1 MLYKKFGSID
11 FSISQI
17 TFGGAS
23 ISGEGKGYGFG
34 AISEP
39 DAISLLQQAYEL
51 GINSFDTAPI
61 YGFRTSEI
69 RMGKALKNIR
79 EKVFITSKCG
89 IDWHD
94 SGRVNMNND
103 PKIAQKM
110 LDQTLRDLQS
120 DYVDL
125 YMIHWPDEKWDI
137 RYPLEVLQN
146 NQIKGKIKHI
156 GLCNTNFD
164 DFNKAM
170 SVCNIEVLQSELNFF
185 NRDLL
190 ALLEQIEKIEKI
202 EQNIGLMTWG
212 TLDKGILTGR
222 INSKRKFDEFDC
234 RRNAPWWKKDEVLA
248 KAQKVDSLHKSPDEL
263 LALALGHNLSNTK
276 VSTAIV
282 GARNPEQL
290 FQVVKTLEKLPTE
303 IEINATLEKLGGI
316 F

>member
-1 MLYKKFGSID
+1 MRYKKFGPID
-11 FSISQI
+11 FNISQI

-34 AISEP
+34 AISEA
-39 DAISLLQQAYEL
+39 DAISLLQQACEL

-61 YGFRTSEI
+61 YGFRTSEV
-69 RMGKALKNIR
+69 RMGKAFKNIR
-79 EKVFITSKCG
+79 EKVFITSKSG

-94 SGRVNMNND
+94 NRRVNMNND

-146 NQIKGKIKHI
+146 NQSKGKIKHI
-156 GLCNTNFD
+156 GLCNTNLED
-164 DFNKAM
+164 YAKAT
-170 SVCNIEVLQSELNFF
+170 SVCNIEVLQSELNLF
-185 NRDLL
+185 NQS
-190 ALLEQIEKIEKI
+190 LLELLSKIAVRP
-202 EQNIGLMTWG
+202 GVMTWG

-222 INSKRKFDEFDC
+222 IHATRKFDDFDC
-234 RRNAPWWKKDEVLA
+234 RKKAPWWKKDEVLLKA
-248 KAQKVDSLHKSPDEL
+248 KRVEELQKSPGEL
-263 LALALGHNLSNTK
+263 LALAIGHNLSVPA
-276 VSTAIV
+276 VSSAIV

-290 FQVVKTLEKLPTE
+290 KEVVEALDNLPSELEVKTVRERLVGVL
-303 IEINATLEKLGGI
+303 
-316 F
+316 

>member
-1 MLYKKFGSID
+1 MRYNKFGPID
-11 FSISQI
+11 FNISQI

-34 AISEP
+34 AISEA
-39 DAISLLQQAYEL
+39 DAISLLQQAFEL

-69 RMGKALKNIR
+69 RMGKAFKNIR
-79 EKVFITSKCG
+79 EKVFITSKSG

-110 LDQTLRDLQS
+110 LEQTLRDLQS

-146 NQIKGKIKHI
+146 NQSKGKIKHI
-156 GLCNTNFD
+156 GLCNTNLED
-164 DFNKAM
+164 YSKAS
-170 SVCNIEVLQSELNFF
+170 SVCNIEVLQSELNLF
-185 NRDLL
+185 NQSFLKLL
-190 ALLEQIEKIEKI
+190 SKIAECPAV
-202 EQNIGLMTWG
+202 MTWG

-222 INSKRKFDEFDC
+222 INAKRKFDDFDC
-234 RRNAPWWKKDEVLA
+234 RKKAPWWKKDEVLLKA
-248 KAQKVDSLHKSPDEL
+248 KKVEELQKSSREL
-263 LALALGHNLSNTK
+263 LALAIGHNLSVAN
-276 VSTAIV
+276 VSSAIV

-290 FQVVKTLEKLPTE
+290 NEVVSAVDHLPTLEE
-303 IEINATLEKLGGI
+303 IISAREFLGGD